1 MFADIA
7 RFTNVCIVI
16 IIIIIIIIIMVN
28 WSVVNTSYR
37 VDAQMTA
44 NSIAD

>member
-7 RFTNVCIVI
+7 RFTNVCIV